1 MEDHVSNLND
11 RNKTRIITC
20 MKLAYFF
27 GKQDIALTK
36 YEALCDLA
44 YALDVKDMPLRKDY
58 SSYTNLMAG
67 KDFITSISNYLEV
80 EQKSLVH
87 KSPFYALMLDESTD
101 RALEKHLILYISFL
115 DKEGYGVCNVQ
126 FLKLILVQDGYAQ
139 TKIDAIMN
147 MISHMH
153 LDLRKLVGISTDGDS
168 SMLGCR
174 DGLVAKLS
182 RHVPH
187 LISVHCVAHR
197 EALAIIDACK
207 SFPCLSYIDK
217 IANKIYSWISASTVR
232 HTDFQKLLEEM
243 NIQILEV
250 LQICDVRWLA
260 RGNIMV
266 RLIKLLPAIL
276 TFWQENAHA
285 WYEKL
290 RVFNLLFAIHMLA
303 DVLYELD
310 GLNKI
315 FQKENIDVTSF
326 STSIEV
332 ALQALKKKFLI
343 EPFGRNTL
351 HLQSFME
358 KTSMGYLEHKNENGD
373 EYKHFLL
380 YSSIPGKDKNDIPFD
395 TLDGDLDSCIEMA
408 KSFVQKVID
417 AINQRFSDIYFFN
430 ACKLFSPM
438 HYPNDEIDREKKGI
452 LWLSRLLTRMD
463 KHVIDVHGC
472 ENEVKVFMDIMYYG
486 CEGMN
491 IKDAWRVFSNTSH
504 WHDKFHMLPIS
515 SVPCERGFSKQNLIK
530 TDRRQS
536 LNLKTL
542 EMLMRISI
550 LGPSYSLVD
559 WERIYAIWQEAKHR
573 RPSDL

>member
-1 MEDHVSNLND
+1 
-11 RNKTRIITC
+11 

-27 GKQDIALTK
+27 GKQDMALTK
-36 YEALCDLA
+36 YEAICDLA

-80 EQKSLVH
+80 EQKSLVD

-101 RALEKHLILYISFL
+101 RALEKHLIVYISFL

-139 TKIDAIMN
+139 TKFDAIMN

-250 LQICDVRWLA
+250 LQICD
-260 RGNIMV
+260 
-266 RLIKLLPAIL
+266 
-276 TFWQENAHA
+276 
-285 WYEKL
+285 KL
-290 RVFNLLFAIHMLA
+290 RVFKLLFAIHMLA

-351 HLQSFME
+351 YLQSFME

-373 EYKHFLL
+373 EYKHYLL
-380 YSSIPGKDKNDIPFD
+380 YSSIPGKDKNGSPLD

-417 AINQRFSDIYFFN
+417 AINQRFPDIYFFN

-438 HYPNDEIDREKKGI
+438 HYPSDEYDREKKGI

-472 ENEVKVFMDIMYYG
+472 ENEVKVFMDTMYYG
-486 CEGMN
+486 CESMN

-504 WHDKFHMLPIS
+504 WHDKFPSLMRLWQIILVLPIS

-530 TDRRQS
+530 TDKRQS
-536 LNLKTL
+536 LNLTTL

>member
-1 MEDHVSNLND
+1 MSQKTLFDAFKKVGMQKKRVSNENVSNLNLVDALLSNEGNTCTYDEEIIHMHAFDLNVEATFEDDHGNALSNEILNVEMQDAAHEHLHVIENDNEHVQNNLASVSSQANDASKCSEMRKVKVRKYKRTWETEFPFLKLIVDGDEEKMKCIWCETCKIDGPWGKGNGCKSIMKGAIRKHNRSLEHKLGSAKWFSARGKKMEDHVSNLND

-27 GKQDIALTK
+27 GKQDMALTK
-36 YEALCDLA
+36 YEAICDLA

-80 EQKSLVH
+80 EQKSLVD

-101 RALEKHLILYISFL
+101 RALEKHLIVYISFL

-139 TKIDAIMN
+139 TKFDAIMN

-260 RGNIMV
+260 R
-266 RLIKLLPAIL
+266 
-276 TFWQENAHA
+276 
-285 WYEKL
+285 
-290 RVFNLLFAIHMLA
+290 
-303 DVLYELD
+303 
-310 GLNKI
+310 
-315 FQKENIDVTSF
+315 
-326 STSIEV
+326 
-332 ALQALKKKFLI
+332 
-343 EPFGRNTL
+343 
-351 HLQSFME
+351 
-358 KTSMGYLEHKNENGD
+358 
-373 EYKHFLL
+373 
-380 YSSIPGKDKNDIPFD
+380 
-395 TLDGDLDSCIEMA
+395 
-408 KSFVQKVID
+408 
-417 AINQRFSDIYFFN
+417 
-430 ACKLFSPM
+430 
-438 HYPNDEIDREKKGI
+438 
-452 LWLSRLLTRMD
+452 
-463 KHVIDVHGC
+463 
-472 ENEVKVFMDIMYYG
+472 
-486 CEGMN
+486 
-491 IKDAWRVFSNTSH
+491 
-504 WHDKFHMLPIS
+504 
-515 SVPCERGFSKQNLIK
+515 
-530 TDRRQS
+530 
-536 LNLKTL
+536 
-542 EMLMRISI
+542 
-550 LGPSYSLVD
+550 
-559 WERIYAIWQEAKHR
+559 
-573 RPSDL
+573 